1 MSTAKVVGVAQAAL
15 AYGYTTVVPKIER
28 NFGNA
33 QGKFEGYITMEEQH
47 SDEVQITDHPIEQGA
62 AITDHAFKLPAE
74 LTVKI
79 AWSNSP
85 SGAGLLGGIRGLL
98 STVTIV
104 QSNIMGTSA
113 NQVRQIYEK
122 LLASQLRREPML
134 VLTGKRQ
141 YPNMLIKSI
150 VVTTDKLTENMLAVT
165 VTFREIIRV
174 KTTII
179 TVESVP
185 SANQKEPQATSSPVN
200 NGTKQ
205 LTPAAKAN
213 GPAADRA
220 INPTR

>member
-15 AYGYTTVVPKIER
+15 AYGYTTVVPKVER
-28 NFGNA
+28 KFGNSK
-33 QGKFEGYITMEEQH
+33 GEFDGYITLEEQH

-62 AITDHAFKLPAE
+62 AITDHAFKLPSE
-74 LTVKI
+74 VTVKI
-79 AWSNSP
+79 SWSNSP

-98 STVTIV
+98 STVSIV
-104 QSNIMGTSA
+104 QSNIRGSGA
-113 NQVRQIYEK
+113 NQVRSIYEK
-122 LLASQLRREPML
+122 LLAAQLRREPML
-134 VLTGKRQ
+134 VVTGKRQ
-141 YPNMLIKSI
+141 YPSMLIKSI
-150 VVTTDKLTENMLAVT
+150 VVTTDKATENMLAVT

-179 TVESVP
+179 TVETVP
-185 SANQKEPQATSSPVN
+185 SANQKDPQATSSPVN

-205 LTPAAKAN
+205 LAPASKVN